1 MNEIQLYSVIMF
13 FAGAALSKVV
23 FYFEQ
28 KNRTKKFYIL
38 MSAAV
43 LQMLD
48 SVYTSHMATVEY
60 AETELKRI
68 ELLEESAREEYLQK
82 ESDKVGIFMEIYTLL
97 LIKAV
102 PEQGR
107 KYVNYRTWPEA
118 KALIGQLRGVMKNG
132 KDQG

>member
-1 MNEIQLYSVIMF
+1 
-13 FAGAALSKVV
+13 
-23 FYFEQ
+23 
-28 KNRTKKFYIL
+28 

-118 KALIGQLRGVMKNG
+118 KALIG
-132 KDQG
+132 

>member
-1 MNEIQLYSVIMF
+1 MNEIQFYSVVMF
-13 FAGAALSKVV
+13 FAGVLITKAL

-28 KNRTKKFYIL
+28 ESKKKRFYIL

-60 AETELKRI
+60 AEAELKRI
-68 ELLEESAREEYLQK
+68 DLLEESARKEYLDK
-82 ESDKVGIFMEIYTLL
+82 EGDKVALFMEIYTLL
-97 LIKAV
+97 LIKAI
-102 PEQGR
+102 PEKGR
-107 KYVNYRTWPEA
+107 KYVNYRSWTEA
-118 KALIGQLRGVMKNG
+118 KALIEQLRGVMRNE

>member
-1 MNEIQLYSVIMF
+1 
-13 FAGAALSKVV
+13 
-23 FYFEQ
+23 
-28 KNRTKKFYIL
+28 

-68 ELLEESAREEYLQK
+68 ELLEESARKEYLQK

-102 PEQGR
+102 PEEGR
-107 KYVNYRTWPEA
+107 RYINYRTWPEA
-118 KALIGQLRGVMKNG
+118 QALIKQMRGVMKNG